1 MSAVSVP
8 RRWVLPLLL
17 GVLISLTFSGL
28 VGCGEKQEIDPYVYT
43 SLRAVMQGDTL
54 SPGFLFEI
62 DAPQFEFVRGNVA
75 LVREGNELEFL
86 VADDL
91 ENRYASMSGALL
103 GVVKTFTPSPTH
115 LTLFRIKR
123 GGVIEADS
131 LPRPEYTLPKLLRAG
146 AIDLET
152 PGAPL
157 PEISWRKTASLK
169 EYLPQEEGDD
179 LLQIQTGIKDFLW
192 VPAHDLSDSVRA
204 NPSEQDMAWYAVF
217 PEATLRIVDLTPGAE
232 WALHYLRAKDLP
244 LVGSVSQTGYVEK
257 YADRKVEHG
266 ELGHIAGSMKLNWF
280 RVANTFVE
288 GSARE

>member
-8 RRWVLPLLL
+8 RRWALPLLL
-17 GVLISLTFSGL
+17 GALISLTFTGL
-28 VGCGEKQEIDPYVYT
+28 VGCGKEQEVDPYVYT
-43 SLRAVMQGDTL
+43 TLRAVMHGDTL

-62 DAPQFEFVRGNVA
+62 DAPEFEFVRGNVA
-75 LVREGNELEFL
+75 MIRAGNELEFL

-91 ENRYASMSGALL
+91 ENRYTSLSGALL

-115 LTLFRIKR
+115 LVLRRVKR

-131 LPRPEYTLPKLLRAG
+131 LPKPQYTLPKLLRAG

-157 PEISWRKTASLK
+157 PDITWRKTDSL
-169 EYLPQEEGDD
+169 EQFMPQEEGDD
-179 LLQIQTGIKDFLW
+179 LLQIQTGIDRFVW
-192 VPAHDLSDSVRA
+192 VPAHDLPDSVRA
-204 NPSEQDMAWYAVF
+204 NPGEKDMAWYAVF

-244 LVGSVSQTGYVEK
+244 LVGSVSMTEMIDK
-257 YADRKVEHG
+257 YAERKREYG
-266 ELGHIAGSMKLNWF
+266 ELGHIVGAMKINWF
-280 RVANTFVE
+280 RMANTFVE
-288 GSARE
+288 GSTRE